1 MINNTVSQYFN
12 TSGLLKPTTLKT
24 ANTTPNSTRTSGP
37 ITGAATLSPVKSA
50 TIAATA
56 TPESTQSIG
65 SSYTPQPVVPQVP
78 QPQPAPQP
86 TPQTTPDNPT
96 TFPGLVKRLATT
108 ATAGSPEAQD
118 YTRRAVEYGAGSIPI
133 GQQARDIAQ
142 QFGQKYADIGQAGAR
157 FQAGQL
163 TTGTTPVAEG
173 NAAITAQTTAAQQT
187 ALAQGQQAALQGLGY
202 ELTGQ
207 QQAAG
212 AAQAGANAAL
222 TGQGQAISGLG
233 TAAGLAQPNVAAYG
247 QTVFDPLTGEYTGG
261 GGNLNPQT
269 QATSLAQQVMSGQ
282 ITYAQAL
289 ASIGY
294 AGSAGTNFLNQAIT
308 SAGGNPLQLEASG
321 GAQQQVIGSQ
331 AQQIAGYQSAL
342 QQGQNLQSQLTDLI
356 TTFGLNPND
365 VNAVNIGLQKIAQNT
380 SSPQYKILSNYV
392 NDIANTYSQVLTPP
406 GGSATDTTRSIAAS
420 MLDATAKG
428 TSLIA
433 TMKSLDQ
440 AAQAK
445 IAGVSTT
452 GVTQHPTNSS
462 NVRTGIVQT
471 SAGAINTDW

>member
-50 TIAATA
+50 TIAATT
-56 TPESTQSIG
+56 TPASTQSIG

-173 NAAITAQTTAAQQT
+173 NAAVTAQTTAAQQT

-233 TAAGLAQPNVAAYG
+233 TAAGLAAPSNVGAG
-247 QTVFDPLTGEYTGG
+247 TVVFDPQTGEPIIGGPTQVPYGTQYVNPATGQSVLP
-261 GGNLNPQT
+261 N
-269 QATSLAQQVMSGQ
+269 SGQ
-282 ITYAQAL
+282 YGTGPAAAANVASIQEQTAQVNNLAANRQSATQLEGQLSAFLQNNNINPSDFNAVNRFLQGIGAQTSSPEYQTYSNLINDL
-289 ASIGY
+289 ASVY
-294 AGSAGTNFLNQAIT
+294 ANILTP
-308 SAGGNPLQLEASG
+308 AGGNATDMTRTIAQSLLNASASG
-321 GAQQQVIGSQ
+321 QSIIQVMQNLDAQAAAKIGGIQQNIQ
-331 AQQIAGYQSAL
+331 NL
-342 QQGQNLQSQLTDLI
+342 NTGQNVNTPAAPISNGGDGGNNT
-356 TTFGLNPND
+356 GWGWNP
-365 VNAVNIGLQKIAQNT
+365 
-380 SSPQYKILSNYV
+380 
-392 NDIANTYSQVLTPP
+392 
-406 GGSATDTTRSIAAS
+406 
-420 MLDATAKG
+420 
-428 TSLIA
+428 
-433 TMKSLDQ
+433 
-440 AAQAK
+440 
-445 IAGVSTT
+445 
-452 GVTQHPTNSS
+452 
-462 NVRTGIVQT
+462 
-471 SAGAINTDW
+471 